1 MKVSTV
7 PGGGTPPGPSPRA
20 GAPPPGVPGPP
31 RRHLPA
37 GVAGSRPATVA
48 VLLVVAA
55 AVVLVAS
62 KGLHDTAQVTVYGI
76 VAGTYFALGA
86 IGLTLVTSVLK
97 VINFAHGDF
106 LTLGA
111 YVAVG
116 VSSGLGAPL
125 LVAVA
130 AGMAA
135 TALLGVG
142 LETALWRPMRRRGA
156 SALPL
161 LLMSI
166 GLAFVI
172 RESIHL
178 VAGSDQRLV
187 RVDVYSSVEL
197 AGIRVGRLN
206 LALVAIGLAVL
217 VGVALAL
224 RFTTLGK
231 QVRAVSDDRDLAETT
246 GVDTRRV
253 ILATWV
259 FAGALAGLAGIF
271 YGASVGSV
279 TPNLGTGL
287 LLSIFA
293 AMVLGGVGNAYGALA
308 GGIVIGLAQEW
319 STLLISARWKIGVG
333 FAVLV
338 VTLLLRPQGIFG
350 RARTV

>member
-1 MKVSTV
+1 M
-7 PGGGTPPGPSPRA
+7 
-20 GAPPPGVPGPP
+20 
-31 RRHLPA
+31 
-37 GVAGSRPATVA
+37 
-48 VLLVVAA
+48 LLVVAT

-76 VAGTYFALGA
+76 GAGTYFALGA

-116 VSSGLGAPL
+116 VSSGLGVPL
-125 LVAVA
+125 VVGVA
-130 AGMAA
+130 AGLAA

-142 LETALWRPMRRRGA
+142 LETVLWRPMRRRGA

-178 VAGSDQRLV
+178 VAGSDQRQV
-187 RVDVYSSVEL
+187 RVDVYSSVEI

-206 LALVAIGLAVL
+206 LSLVAIGLAVL
-217 VGVALAL
+217 VGVGLAL

-271 YGASVGSV
+271 YAASVGSV

-319 STLLISARWKIGVG
+319 STLLVSARWKVGVG

-338 VTLLLRPQGIFG
+338 ITLLLRPQGIFG